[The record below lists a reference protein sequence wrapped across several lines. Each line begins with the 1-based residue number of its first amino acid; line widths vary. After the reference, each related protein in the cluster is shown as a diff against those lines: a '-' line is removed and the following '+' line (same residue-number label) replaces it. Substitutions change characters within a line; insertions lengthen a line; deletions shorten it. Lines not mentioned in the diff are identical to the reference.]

1 MRKILI
7 GTMALLSFVTFVNCQ
22 KETIEEV
29 EEILDGSQI
38 HRGSTIPAN
47 SDYKIGDYYFNEKT
61 AELYGPKTAEG
72 WGSPIKFGKEQ
83 TDNSKIYSG
92 TGAPEIS
99 KGTEGDW
106 YIDLES
112 RKLYGPKSQNNWG
125 TGIVLGGSSFAGTN
139 QDSDAILPNYLL
151 SDDGL
156 TLLVW
161 ANTKSQIIDM
171 TQDTK
176 LKKVEKINDEAF
188 SRKRA
193 LTKVI
198 FGENVQEIGTSAFE
212 HDFYLT
218 SVVFNNAGNLKI
230 IGEEAFTNCISLK
243 EMQLP
248 KGLTGI
254 AKHAFLNCKKLE
266 SVIVPSTCENVG
278 TGAFLQCI
286 ELKNITINEGV
297 KYIHNEV
304 FEKCTSLE
312 KVTFP
317 ASIKGVGPYLFKDSS
332 VKEVV
337 FLGDVP
343 SESVAND
350 DENYFSN
357 AFDSS
362 TVERILVPSQYLA
375 KYQEALSGTKYEDK
389 VQAK

>member
-1 MRKILI
+1 M
-7 GTMALLSFVTFVNCQ
+7 
-22 KETIEEV
+22 
-29 EEILDGSQI
+29 
-38 HRGSTIPAN
+38 
-47 SDYKIGDYYFNEKT
+47 
-61 AELYGPKTAEG
+61 
-72 WGSPIKFGKEQ
+72 
-83 TDNSKIYSG
+83 
-92 TGAPEIS
+92 
-99 KGTEGDW
+99 
-106 YIDLES
+106 
-112 RKLYGPKSQNNWG
+112 
-125 TGIVLGGSSFAGTN
+125 LGGSSFAGTN
-139 QDSDAILPNYLL
+139 QDSDATLPNYLL

-286 ELKNITINEGV
+286 
-297 KYIHNEV
+297 HNEV

-362 TVERILVPSQYLA
+362 TVERILVPSQYLS

>member
-1 MRKILI
+1 
-7 GTMALLSFVTFVNCQ
+7 
-22 KETIEEV
+22 
-29 EEILDGSQI
+29 
-38 HRGSTIPAN
+38 
-47 SDYKIGDYYFNEKT
+47 
-61 AELYGPKTAEG
+61 
-72 WGSPIKFGKEQ
+72 
-83 TDNSKIYSG
+83 
-92 TGAPEIS
+92 
-99 KGTEGDW
+99 
-106 YIDLES
+106 
-112 RKLYGPKSQNNWG
+112 
-125 TGIVLGGSSFAGTN
+125 
-139 QDSDAILPNYLL
+139 
-151 SDDGL
+151 
-156 TLLVW
+156 
-161 ANTKSQIIDM
+161 
-171 TQDTK
+171 
-176 LKKVEKINDEAF
+176 
-188 SRKRA
+188 
-193 LTKVI
+193 
-198 FGENVQEIGTSAFE
+198 
-212 HDFYLT
+212 
-218 SVVFNNAGNLKI
+218 
-230 IGEEAFTNCISLK
+230 
-243 EMQLP
+243 MQLP